1 MQCSNNYDK
10 NVFNG
15 DMGKIQ
21 LIDTDKKVFFIRFDD
36 GNVVEYNFDEADQ
49 IMLAYAITVHKSQGS
64 EFKVVIMLLTGQHY
78 VMQQR
83 NLLYTGITRAKKLL
97 ILIGN
102 EKSVN
107 HAVHSNKQQIR
118 YSLLYRRL
126 EEI

>member
-1 MQCSNNYDK
+1 M
-10 NVFNG
+10 
-15 DMGKIQ
+15 
-21 LIDTDKKVFFIRFDD
+21 FFIRFDD

-64 EFKVVIMLLTGQHY
+64 EFKVVIMLLTTQHY